1 MSIFDVMN
9 EDEIFSKMASNATVE
24 IKGAVLK
31 SALSSKNKET
41 KEKGNKT
48 QTVPVKFKV
57 DLEHYSPEETDTAWV
72 HIFSKRLLDKETK
85 VQVPLSKEVL
95 VNLQMKPLIPSARDF
110 LHVHIYVKR
119 ILDART
125 QEIHDGKEWEYA
137 RSAQP
142 FVDRVGFETITMEEA
157 EKGSERPLLDI
168 LQNVVGHFK
177 LQPIGR
183 AKGGYVVNVGSELP
197 AKRFSMNDQP
207 MPELTSLVASEL
219 KRIHSNWKES
229 NLTPT
234 LRRFQFAMR
243 PQPCGQMPICA
254 FPLLRLVTPTTQRE
268 IEDNTNYLIHS
279 QRVAKFL
286 LNLDNPANPVQ
297 WAALLNEMN
306 VLPTVAALYVT
317 DVTRVGKTTNE
328 VVDDWASPG
337 DSPEPG
343 LIAQDCE
350 NAAEQ
355 ILQEDH
361 CIRSDAQFKKTKLGQ
376 FIAGYFSFLVG
387 MTLYLPSKKQ
397 WVYHAATMKLDR
409 NYVLYH
415 LSKKKK
421 TATNEND
428 KKDEFQPSILGEG
441 TCYSTGPWGYKYT
454 EKEETVL
461 AASRLL
467 FSGGCETIT
476 KFTPSV
482 IRSKGIYGHVQ
493 SLFSPQ
499 LFEEFKICQIEL
511 GYRGKLGV
519 PAEMLMECSLH
530 PEIEFRPIIIPEQRF
545 ETIKKEIDTFREYY
559 PRTPLPRA
567 PEEPFRPP
575 IDAKDRVACFFV
587 RAQDYK
593 GESTLQ
599 ELERAAGLELNAF
612 PIQIRRG
619 LSIEFVYALPDKQP
633 ES

>member
-1 MSIFDVMN
+1 MSL
-9 EDEIFSKMASNATVE
+9 NAVE
-24 IKGAVLK
+24 VKKTIK
-31 SALSSKNKET
+31 SALSSGGSNAKVQPTAKKKEGKT
-41 KEKGNKT
+41 T
-48 QTVPVKFKV
+48 QTVPVKFRV
-57 DLEHYSPEETDTAWV
+57 DLEHYSPDETDVAWV
-72 HIFSKRLLDKETK
+72 HIFSQRLLDKECK
-85 VQVPLSKEVL
+85 IQIPLSKEVL
-95 VNLQMKPLIPSARDF
+95 IKLQMKSLVPSAQDF

-119 ILDART
+119 ILDAKT
-125 QEIHDGKEWEYA
+125 QQIHDGKEWEYA

-142 FVDRVGFETITMEEA
+142 FIDRVGFETITLEEA
-157 EKGSERPLLDI
+157 EKGTKRPLLDI

-177 LQPIGR
+177 LQPVGR
-183 AKGGYVVNVGSELP
+183 AAGGYVVNVESKLP
-197 AKRFSMNDQP
+197 SKRFSMNDQP
-207 MPELTSLVASEL
+207 MPELTSLVVSEL
-219 KRIHSNWKES
+219 KRIHSVWKES

-254 FPLLRLVTPTTQRE
+254 FPLLRLVTPTTPQE

-297 WAALLNEMN
+297 WAALLNEMH

-317 DVTRVGKTTNE
+317 DMTRVGKTTNE
-328 VVDDWASPG
+328 VTDDWASPG
-337 DSPEPG
+337 DSPDPQ

-350 NAAEQ
+350 NAMQQ

-361 CIRSDAQFKKTKLGQ
+361 LLRCDTEFKKTKLGQ
-376 FIAGYFSFLVG
+376 FAAGYFTFGVG
-387 MTLYLPSKKQ
+387 MTLYLPSKKE

-409 NYVLYH
+409 NYVLHH
-415 LSKKKK
+415 LFKNNKKKK
-421 TATNEND
+421 GGKSDGD
-428 KKDEFQPSILGEG
+428 KKQQEQEFQPSVLGEG
-441 TCYSTGPWGYKYT
+441 TCYSTGPWSYKYT
-454 EKEETVL
+454 DKEESVL

-499 LFEEFKICQIEL
+499 LFEEFKVCQIEL

-519 PAEMLMECSLH
+519 PADMLMECSMDS
-530 PEIEFRPIIIPEQRF
+530 EIEFRPIVIPDQRF
-545 ETIKKEIDTFREYY
+545 EIIKKEIDAFRVYY

-567 PEEPFRPP
+567 PEVSFRPP
-575 IDAKDRVACFFV
+575 SDAKDRVACFFV

-593 GESTLQ
+593 GEMTLH
-599 ELERAAGLELNAF
+599 ELEHASGLELSAF

-619 LSIEFVYALPDKQP
+619 LSIMFVYALPEQTGTDDK
-633 ES
+633 